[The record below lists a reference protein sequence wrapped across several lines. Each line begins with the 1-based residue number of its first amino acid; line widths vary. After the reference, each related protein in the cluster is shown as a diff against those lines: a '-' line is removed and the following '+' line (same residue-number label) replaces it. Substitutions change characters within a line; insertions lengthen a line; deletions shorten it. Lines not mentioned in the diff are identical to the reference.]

1 MRRPAP
7 ARRRAI
13 ESGKTVKP
21 NLAVAARRTGAAP
34 LLAALVALAALSAR
48 AESRFTTLLV
58 RSAVT
63 SNCRIAVSDL
73 SFGAYD
79 PLVIHASSSLDASA
93 ILTVTCTKGITVNV
107 LVDDGSHEDAGVR
120 RMASGSQNLSYELYR
135 DASRSSRWER
145 GNVLALRAE
154 GVFTPTTLSV
164 YGRIP
169 AGQVVPAGAYSD
181 TVTATVDF

>member
-79 PLVIHASSSLDASA
+79 PIVTHAGSNLDAA
-93 ILTVTCTKGITVNV
+93 ALLTVTCTKGIAVNV
-107 LVDDGSHEDAGVR
+107 LMDDGSHEVAGVR
-120 RMASGSQNLSYELYR
+120 RMASGAQNISYALYR

>member
-7 ARRRAI
+7 ARPRAI
-13 ESGKTVKP
+13 ESGETVRA
-21 NLAVAARRTGAAP
+21 NLAAPARTSRVAP

-48 AESRFTTLLV
+48 AENRFTTLLV
-58 RSAVT
+58 QSSVA

-79 PLVIHASSSLDASA
+79 PLVTHASSSLDASA
-93 ILTVTCTKGITVNV
+93 VLTVACTKGITVNV
-107 LVDDGSHEDAGVR
+107 LVDDGSHGDAGVR
-120 RMASGSQNLSYELYR
+120 RMASGSQNLSYELFR
-135 DASRSSRWER
+135 DASRSSPWDR
-145 GNVLALRAE
+145 GNALALRAV
-154 GVFTPTTLSV
+154 GVFTPATLGV

>member
-1 MRRPAP
+1 MAGRR
-7 ARRRAI
+7 I
-13 ESGKTVKP
+13 
-21 NLAVAARRTGAAP
+21 GAAP
-34 LLAALVALAALSAR
+34 LLAALLALAAVSAR
-48 AESRFTTLLV
+48 GENRFTTLV
-58 RSAVT
+58 VQSAVA

-79 PLVIHASSSLDASA
+79 PLATHAGSSLDASA
-93 ILTVTCTKGITVNV
+93 ILTVTCTKGITANV
-107 LVDDGSHEDAGVR
+107 LMDDGSHEAAGTR
-120 RMASGSQNLSYELYR
+120 RMASGSQSLGYELYR

-145 GNVLALRAE
+145 GDVRALKAE
-154 GVFTPTTLSV
+154 GVFTPTTVGV

>member
-1 MRRPAP
+1 MRRRAR

-13 ESGKTVKP
+13 ETGYAVKRKS
-21 NLAVAARRTGAAP
+21 ARRIGAAP
-34 LLAALVALAALSAR
+34 LLAVLVALSFSPAR
-48 AESRFTTLLV
+48 SESRFTTLV
-58 RSAVT
+58 VASTVA

-79 PLVIHASSSLDASA
+79 PLVTHAASSLDAST
-93 ILTVTCTKGITVNV
+93 ILTVTCTKGTTANV
-107 LVDDGSHEDAGVR
+107 LVSDGGHGAAGAR
-120 RMASGSQNLSYELYR
+120 RMASGSQSLSYELYR

-154 GVFTPTTLSV
+154 GAFTPTTLAV